1 MPRHHTKS
9 SAPGG
14 SQRQLRVGET
24 VRHAVADILSQ
35 GNVHDPDL
43 EGHIIT
49 VPEVR
54 MSPDLKLATVY
65 VMPLGGRDTDVV
77 IAALE
82 RNKKFLRGEI
92 AHRVNLK
99 FAPDIRFRI
108 DERFD
113 EAERIEKLLRTPA
126 VQRDLAPDS
135 DDELMI
141 VTTADSVID
150 SENRRIARRLKKI
163 FLSTTRVDDARRG
176 NNDPR
181 QDSRQGKQP
190 RQNNQPRRD
199 KRDVHGWVVLDKPI
213 GMTSTHAVAVLKRLF
228 QAKRAGHAGTLDP
241 LASGGLPIAL
251 GEATKTVPFVMDGR
265 KRYRF
270 TVTWGEERDTDDTE
284 GRATQTSELRPTADA
299 IRALLPRFT
308 GLIEQIPPQYSAIK
322 IQGERAYDLARDGE
336 TVELK
341 PRPVEIHELT
351 LVEQADNGHSVF
363 EAECGKGTYVRA
375 LARDIGRMLGCFGH
389 ICALRRTLVGPFTE
403 ADMIPL
409 EQLEALCNRAASG
422 EGSLADA
429 LLPVETALD
438 DIPALAVTRADAAR
452 LHRGQAVLLR
462 GRDAPNS
469 SGTVYVT
476 VAGRLL
482 ALAEIG
488 NGELIPKR
496 VFNLTGLT
504 ASPVDNESV

>member
-1 MPRHHTKS
+1 M
-9 SAPGG
+9 
-14 SQRQLRVGET
+14 T
-24 VRHAVADILSQ
+24 V
-35 GNVHDPDL
+35 
-43 EGHIIT
+43 
-49 VPEVR
+49 
-54 MSPDLKLATVY
+54 M
-65 VMPLGGRDTDVV
+65 
-77 IAALE
+77 
-82 RNKKFLRGEI
+82 
-92 AHRVNLK
+92 
-99 FAPDIRFRI
+99 
-108 DERFD
+108 
-113 EAERIEKLLRTPA
+113 
-126 VQRDLAPDS
+126 
-135 DDELMI
+135 
-141 VTTADSVID
+141 TTNSVID
-150 SENRRIARRLKKI
+150 AKDSDARDVERDA
-163 FLSTTRVDDARRG
+163 FAGQRTDDARRT

-181 QDSRQGKQP
+181 QKQG
-190 RQNNQPRRD
+190 RQNQQPRRD

-213 GMTSTHAVAVLKRLF
+213 GMTSTQAVAVLKRLF

-270 TVTWGEERDTDDTE
+270 TVCWGEERDTDDTE
-284 GRATQTSELRPTADA
+284 GRPVRTSESRPTADS
-299 IRALLPRFT
+299 IRELLPRFT
-308 GLIEQIPPQYSAIK
+308 GVIEQIPPQYSAIK
-322 IQGERAYDLARDGE
+322 VQGERAYDLARDGE

-351 LVEQADNGHSVF
+351 LVEHGDNSQSVF

-375 LARDIGRMLGCFGH
+375 LARDMGRILGCFGH

-403 ADMIPL
+403 RDMIPL

-462 GRDAPNS
+462 GRDAPNT

-496 VFNLTGLT
+496 VFNLNGLT
-504 ASPVDNESV
+504 AGPARNHESN